1 MSNQYSDLSVNS
13 CNTNTIDVISNL
25 DQSAPCSNDL
35 SYEDLEIDY
44 AQFRKRQRLDND
56 FFLGGTDDKQLEPSR
71 IPSFR
76 NERSLLSASANRR
89 TEEDE
94 ISIDDMLLERV
105 NF

>member
-1 MSNQYSDLSVNS
+1 MSNQYSDLLVNS
-13 CNTNTIDVISNL
+13 YNTNTIDVISNQ

-56 FFLGGTDDKQLEPSR
+56 FFLGSTDDKQLEPSR
-71 IPSFR
+71 IPSFK

-89 TEEDE
+89 PEEDE